1 MVHWSQSYKYGKA
14 QEEKVIPELAAH
26 FNKVV
31 TPTTGQYAKYDCN
44 DDDTNYEIK
53 SRNNRMK
60 AYPTTMITCNKFPKT
75 DDAKG
80 AVFVFNFT
88 DCLAYIK
95 YDAEKFSTYTTSSFS
110 RLGCCWDEK
119 EHIYIPVEHLS
130 VIKQW

>member
-60 AYPTTMITCNKFPKT
+60 AYPTTMITCNKFPKKDT
-75 DDAKG
+75 QRVRSSSSTSLIVLLTSNMMLKSSAH
-80 AVFVFNFT
+80 T
-88 DCLAYIK
+88 LPHLLA
-95 YDAEKFSTYTTSSFS
+95 D
-110 RLGCCWDEK
+110 
-119 EHIYIPVEHLS
+119 
-130 VIKQW
+130 